1 MRAYC
6 LFGLGGCFLLG
17 ACAISPGPEVQPTAM
32 CQLPITYLE
41 VEAHDDPRALLAATG
56 RASFASV
63 LQDAYREAEVPQPL
77 PDEPISDSMLF
88 LSGGSQNGAFGAG
101 FLHEWA
107 RQRPG
112 GLPRFRVVT
121 GVSTGSIMATHAFLD
136 RTEIIIGSYSIR
148 REKEVLRRYI
158 GKGGPASLANA
169 LTLAR
174 RGAVGDLLPMQAL
187 LAAALSD
194 DVLLSVAREADL
206 GRKLYVGAV
215 DIDLGKAAIFDMTA
229 LAQRFASQP
238 ANRALIRECY
248 VRAIT
253 ASSSVPLAAPPT
265 FIDNRMYI
273 DGGARFGLISDEVGK
288 AADLLSLMWSAQ
300 RLKGPSAATAGER
313 PNIYLLVNGTLE
325 VDQLCGKV
333 DEANCGGGSANASPV
348 GAHKPWN
355 LLDLAQRSIG
365 ILINQVYRL
374 SNDRIAVRASERGFV
389 PRTARIRE
397 DLDAF
402 WAAIKFPGEPEIPR
416 KCPDWATRDEVA
428 EQPLEFHPRYMHC
441 LIAYGAHRARLSGW
455 AALDPVRAP
464 Q

>member
-1 MRAYC
+1 MHRRFLA
-6 LFGLGGCFLLG
+6 LFAPMFLG
-17 ACAISPGPEVQPTAM
+17 ACAISPGPEILPTAM

-41 VEAHDDPRALLAATG
+41 VEAHDDPRSLMAATG
-56 RASFASV
+56 RASFAQV
-63 LQDAYREAEVPQPL
+63 LQQAYRQPDVAPAP

-101 FLHEWA
+101 FLREWA
-107 RQRPG
+107 RQRSG

-121 GVSTGSIMATHAFLD
+121 GISTGSIMATHAFLD
-136 RTEIIIGSYSIR
+136 RTDVIIDSYSIR
-148 REKEVLRRYI
+148 QEKEVLRRYVS
-158 GKGGPASLANA
+158 KGGPRSLADA
-169 LTLAR
+169 VTVAR
-174 RGAVGDLLPMQAL
+174 RGAVGDLLPMQNL
-187 LAAALSD
+187 LSVALSD

-215 DIDLGKAAIFDMTA
+215 DVDLGKAAIFDMTA
-229 LAQRFASQP
+229 LAQRFESQP
-238 ANRALIRECY
+238 ANRERIRECY

-300 RLKGPSAATAGER
+300 RLKGPSAAIAGDR

-325 VDQLCGKV
+325 VDQRCGKV

-355 LLDLAQRSIG
+355 LLDLAQRSLS

-374 SNDRIAVRASERGFV
+374 SNDRIAVRASQRGFV

-397 DLDAF
+397 DLAGF
-402 WAAIKFPGEPEIPR
+402 SASIKFPGEPELPR
-416 KCPDWATRDEVA
+416 KCSDWSERDEAV